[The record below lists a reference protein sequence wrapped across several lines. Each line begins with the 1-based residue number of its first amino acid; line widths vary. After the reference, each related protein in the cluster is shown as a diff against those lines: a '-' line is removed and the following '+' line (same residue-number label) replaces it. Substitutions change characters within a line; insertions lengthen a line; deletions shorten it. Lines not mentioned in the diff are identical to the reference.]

1 MYNICTYKRVYIL
14 SYNILSLSLLLTC
27 FVLPHLVDRRAKCFF
42 RDKKSYKY
50 LCLPLS
56 FSLTLTLSTLGTNSV
71 FILAVIR
78 LESIN

>member
-1 MYNICTYKRVYIL
+1 MYLLKGIHIIL
-14 SYNILSLSLLLTC
+14 QYSLSLALILTY
-27 FVLPHLVDRRAKCFF
+27 FALPHLVDRRAKCFF
-42 RDKKSYKY
+42 SDKKSYKY
-50 LCLPLS
+50 ACLPLS